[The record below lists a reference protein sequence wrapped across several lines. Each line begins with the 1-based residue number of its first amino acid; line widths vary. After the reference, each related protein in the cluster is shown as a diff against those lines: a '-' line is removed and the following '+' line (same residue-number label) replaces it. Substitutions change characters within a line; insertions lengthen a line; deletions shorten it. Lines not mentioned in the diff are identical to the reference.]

1 MTTVDKSALV
11 PYSAEE
17 MYALVADIPAYGDF
31 LPWCGGARIV
41 EQEADRVVAA
51 IDIAY
56 KNIHK
61 SFTTENRLVPGE
73 KMVMNLLDGPFRYLR
88 GQWTFV
94 PLEANASK
102 IGLHLEFEFSN
113 MLMAMAMG
121 PVFSG
126 MANSMVDSFRRR
138 AEQVYGKR

>member
-1 MTTVDKSALV
+1 VTIVDKSALV

-17 MYALVADIPAYGDF
+17 MYALVADIAAYGEF
-31 LPWCGGARIV
+31 LPWCGGAHILS
-41 EQEADRVVAA
+41 QEADRVVAA

-61 SFTTENRLVPGE
+61 TFTTENRLVPGE

-88 GQWTFV
+88 GHWSFAS
-94 PLEANASK
+94 LDADASK
-102 IGLHLEFEFSN
+102 ISLHLEFEFSN
-113 MLMAMAMG
+113 LLMAMAMG

>member
-1 MTTVDKSALV
+1 MTIVDKSALV

-31 LPWCGGARIV
+31 LPWCGGARIL
-41 EQEADRVVAA
+41 QQDPHRVVAA

-61 SFTTENRLVPGE
+61 TFTTENRLVPGE
-73 KMVMNLLDGPFRYLR
+73 KMLMNLLDGPFRYLR
-88 GQWTFV
+88 GYWAFA
-94 PLEANASK
+94 PLDVQASK
-102 IGLHLEFEFSN
+102 IALHLEFEFSN
-113 MLMAMAMG
+113 LLMAMAVG
-121 PVFSG
+121 PVFG
-126 MANSMVDSFRRR
+126 GIANSMVDSFRRR

>member
-1 MTTVDKSALV
+1 MTIVDKSALV
-11 PYSAEE
+11 PYSTEE
-17 MYALVADIPAYGDF
+17 MYALVADIPAYGEF
-31 LPWCGGARIV
+31 LPWCGGARV
-41 EQEADRVVAA
+41 VQQEADRVVAA

-88 GQWTFV
+88 GHWSFA
-94 PLEANASK
+94 PLDAQASK
-102 IGLHLEFEFSN
+102 ISLHLEFEFSN

-121 PVFSG
+121 PVFAG

>member
-11 PYSAEE
+11 IYSAEE

-31 LPWCGGARIV
+31 LPWCGGARIL

-56 KNIHK
+56 KNVRK
-61 SFTTENRLVPGE
+61 SFTTENRLVPGQ
-73 KMVMNLLDGPFRYLR
+73 KIAMNLLDGPFRYLR
-88 GQWTFV
+88 GHWSFA
-94 PLEANASK
+94 PLDAQASK
-102 IGLHLEFEFSN
+102 ISLHLDFEFSN
-113 MLMAMAMG
+113 MLMAIALG
-121 PVFSG
+121 PVFG
-126 MANSMVDSFRRR
+126 GIADSMVESFRRR

>member
-1 MTTVDKSALV
+1 MTIVDKSALV

-17 MYALVADIPAYGDF
+17 MYALVADIPAYGTF
-31 LPWCGGARIV
+31 LPWCGGARIL
-41 EQEADRVVAA
+41 EQQADRVVAV

-73 KMVMNLLDGPFRYLR
+73 KIGMNLLDGPFRYLR
-88 GQWTFV
+88 GQWSFTV
-94 PLEANASK
+94 LDAQASK
-102 IGLHLEFEFSN
+102 IGLHLEFEFAN
-113 MLMAMAMG
+113 MLVAMAMG
-121 PVFSG
+121 PVFGG
-126 MANSMVDSFRRR
+126 MADSMVDSFRRR

>member
-1 MTTVDKSALV
+1 MTVIDKSALV
-11 PYSAEE
+11 PYSAQE

-41 EQEADRVVAA
+41 EQEPDRVVAA
-51 IDIAY
+51 IDIAF

-61 SFTTENRLVPGE
+61 TFTTENRLVPGE
-73 KMVMNLLDGPFRYLR
+73 KMIMNLLDGPFRYLR
-88 GQWTFV
+88 GHWAFS
-94 PLEANASK
+94 PLEASASK
-102 IGLHLEFEFSN
+102 IALHLEFEFSN

-121 PVFSG
+121 PVFGG

-138 AEQVYGKR
+138 AEQVYGRR